1 MSPDVSSV
9 VSFSLVGQT
18 ILAFFL
24 GRREEIEE
32 AAALWRVDADAA
44 VLGLEDDWPPL
55 LDAEAE
61 VD

>member
-1 MSPDVSSV
+1 M
-9 VSFSLVGQT
+9 GQT

-32 AAALWRVDADAA
+32 AAALWRVDADVA